1 LLGTP
6 RDATG
11 RGKRY
16 DDGTYLPASVMSLPN
31 HKSSLL
37 AIVGPGMIVAATGV
51 GAGDLATGAFTGSML
66 GVAVLWAVVVG
77 ATLKYTINEGLARWQ
92 LVTGQTL
99 LEGVARHLG
108 RWAIA
113 LFLAYLV
120 FWSYFV
126 ASILMSACG
135 AAMHALAPI
144 KDAQTDKVIYGLAHS
159 AIAVALIW
167 LGGYRWFERVMSA
180 CVAVMFVVVVGAAI
194 AIGPDWA
201 AVLRGLVFPQIP
213 HADGQGVSWTIAL
226 MGGIGGTVTVLGYG
240 YWIREEGRTGESDI
254 RTCRLDLATGY
265 AMTALFGIGMV
276 IIGSELLAIDEDPSK
291 GTRFVHKIGEEMS
304 ARLGAIGPAVRWA
317 FLLGAWA
324 AVFSSLL
331 GVWQSVPLIFA
342 DSWRLLLGREGDAK
356 ESADLTRSRAYLVY
370 QLALASIPAVGLFY
384 SFVHLQKFY
393 SIVGACFIPILAAV
407 LLALNSRKSL
417 LGQWRNSWWSLA
429 TLVAALALFAWAAAL
444 EIQSQLAG

>member
-1 LLGTP
+1 MN
-6 RDATG
+6 
-11 RGKRY
+11 K
-16 DDGTYLPASVMSLPN
+16 PN
-31 HKSSLL
+31 RNASLL
-37 AIVGPGMIVAATGV
+37 AIIGPGIIVAATGV

-77 ATLKYTINEGLARWQ
+77 ATLKFTINEGLARWQ

-99 LEGVARHLG
+99 LDGVARHLG
-108 RWAIA
+108 RWAIG
-113 LFLAYLV
+113 LFLAYLL

-135 AAMHALAPI
+135 AAMHAMVPLV
-144 KDAQTDKVIYGLAHS
+144 DAQTDKVIYGLSHS
-159 AIAVALIW
+159 AAAVALIW

-180 CVAVMFVVVVGAAI
+180 CVAIMFVVVVGAAI
-194 AIGPDWA
+194 AIGPDWL
-201 AVLRGLVFPQIP
+201 AVLQGLFIPRIP

-240 YWIREEGRTGESDI
+240 YWIREEGRTGEADI
-254 RTCRLDLATGY
+254 RTCRLDLAVGY

-291 GTRFVHKIGEEMS
+291 GTRFVHKIGQEMS
-304 ARLGAIGPAVRWA
+304 DRLGAIGPVVRWA
-317 FLLGAWA
+317 FMLGAWA

-342 DSWRLLLGREGDAK
+342 DSWRLLLAGIREPT
-356 ESADLTRSRAYLVY
+356 ESPELTRTRPYIVY
-370 QLALASIPAVGLFY
+370 QLAIATIPAVGLFY
-384 SFVHLQKFY
+384 SFFQLQKFY

-407 LLALNSRKSL
+407 LLVLNSRQSL
-417 LGQWRNSWWSLA
+417 LGKWRNSWWSLGA
-429 TLVAALALFAWAAAL
+429 LIAALAMFAWAALL
-444 EIQSQLAG
+444 EVVG